1 MSRRPID
8 DATKARRYDHI
19 LTLLQFENGDDI
31 ELNSCADFVQDVS
44 MIVAGAY
51 DDREPAW
58 QEPDLQYADEPP
70 TTVAVGDRVYWLDP
84 AADHGDEDC
93 SGPGTVVDVGTEP
106 LDEDTII
113 SIKKDDEG
121 EVECFLHELRLLEDK
136 S

>member
-1 MSRRPID
+1 MSRTKID

-58 QEPDLQYADEPP
+58 QEPDLKYADEPP
-70 TTVAVGDRVYWLDP
+70 AFVNKGHRVYWLDP
-84 AADHGDEDC
+84 DNGLA
-93 SGPGTVVDVGTEP
+93 SGPGTVVWVDPVEP
-106 LDEDTII
+106 FDEDAII
-113 SIKKDDEG
+113 KLKMDDEG
-121 EVECFLHELRLLEDK
+121 EVECYLHELRLIVDK